1 MEHQNWHHADI
12 LAALKKRGMS
22 LAALSRSAGLSSS
35 TLANTLYR
43 PWPKGEYII
52 AHALDLTPD
61 AIWPERYKDARGN
74 KIRRRLR
81 QVPY

>member
-1 MEHQNWHHADI
+1 MENQNWHHADI

-22 LAALSRSAGLSSS
+22 LAALSRAAGLSSS

-52 AHALDLTPD
+52 AHALDLAPD
-61 AIWPERYKDARGN
+61 AIWPERYKDAQGN
-74 KIRRRLR
+74 KIRRGLR
-81 QVPY
+81 QVSC

>member
-22 LAALSRSAGLSSS
+22 LAALSRAAGLSSS

-52 AHALDLTPD
+52 AHALDLAPD
-61 AIWPERYKDARGN
+61 AIWPERYKDSQGN

-81 QVPY
+81 QVPC

>member
-12 LAALKKRGMS
+12 FAALKKRGMS
-22 LAALSRSAGLSSS
+22 LAALSRSAELSSS

-52 AHALDLTPD
+52 AHALDLAPD
-61 AIWPERYKDARGN
+61 AIWPERYKDAQGH

-81 QVPY
+81 QVPC

>member
-43 PWPKGEYII
+43 LWPKGEYII
-52 AHALDLTPD
+52 AHALDLAPD
-61 AIWPERYKDARGN
+61 AIWPERYKDAQEHT
-74 KIRRRLR
+74 IRRRLR
-81 QVPY
+81 QVPC

>member
-1 MEHQNWHHADI
+1 MENQNWHHADI

-43 PWPKGEYII
+43 LWPKGEYII
-52 AHALDLTPD
+52 AHALDLAPD
-61 AIWPERYKDARGN
+61 AIWPERYKDSQGN

-81 QVPY
+81 QVPC

>member
-22 LAALSRSAGLSSS
+22 LAALSRAAGLSSS
-35 TLANTLYR
+35 TLENTLYR

-52 AHALDLTPD
+52 AHALDLAPD